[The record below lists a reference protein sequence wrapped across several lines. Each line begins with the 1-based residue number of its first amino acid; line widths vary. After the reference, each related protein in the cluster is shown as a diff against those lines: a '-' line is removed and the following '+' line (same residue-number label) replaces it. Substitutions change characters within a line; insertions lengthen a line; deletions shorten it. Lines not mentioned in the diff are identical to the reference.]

1 MINSMTVFTAAFDT
15 LGSCVSTS
23 AARLNHSCNPN
34 CTYMFSE
41 GSLVIRSLQA
51 IPKHSELTISYVNP
65 RAPTVERQQ
74 ELQSKWFFTCTCDYC
89 THALT
94 CGLPDSPPSLQSALS
109 TERLSQ
115 LDNDGKKLQKLASD
129 APAHAEVAIL
139 TSAMSL
145 FTPHKDIY
153 PMWRSPWSSIRHD
166 LKVAEIGQ
174 GNWASALGHA
184 LRFYLH
190 IDPTLFPM
198 SWNPQRAAET
208 YGLLKIIME
217 ILYQLTKPERNEQLL
232 KELWDYKIDFPSVI
246 RHLSDEVQDTFKRGY
261 GPRSPV
267 ADDIL
272 HYDQEETDFGS
283 SEWEAEL
290 AKLKRAAIGLVD

>member
-15 LGSCVSTS
+15 LGSCVSST

-41 GSLVIRSLQA
+41 GSLAIRSLQA
-51 IPKHSELTISYVNP
+51 IPKGSELTVSYVNL

-74 ELQSKWFFTCTCDYC
+74 ELQAKWLFTCTCEYC
-89 THALT
+89 TRALT
-94 CGLPDSPPSLQSALS
+94 CGLPDLPPSLQSGMSAETL
-109 TERLSQ
+109 TH
-115 LDNDGKKLQKLASD
+115 LDDEGRKLQKQASD
-129 APAHAEVAIL
+129 APADAKVAIL
-139 TSAMSL
+139 IGAMRL

-153 PMWRSPWSSIRHD
+153 PLWRSPWSSIRHD
-166 LKVAEIGQ
+166 LKVAEIDQ

-198 SWNPQRAAET
+198 PWIPHRAAET

-217 ILYQLTKPERNEQLL
+217 ILYQVTKPDRDEQLL

-246 RHLSDEVQDTFKRGY
+246 RHLSDEVEDTSKKGF

-267 ADDIL
+267 ADDVLGYFQQGI
-272 HYDQEETDFGS
+272 DFGS
-283 SEWEAEL
+283 SDWEGEL
-290 AKLKRAAIGLVD
+290 AKLKRAAVGLVD

>member
-1 MINSMTVFTAAFDT
+1 MTVFTAAFDT

-41 GSLVIRSLQA
+41 GSLAIRSLQA
-51 IPKHSELTISYVNP
+51 IPEGSELTISYVNP
-65 RAPTVERQQ
+65 RAPTIERQQ
-74 ELQSKWFFTCTCDYC
+74 ELQSKWLFTCTCDYC
-89 THALT
+89 TRALT
-94 CGLPDSPPSLQSALS
+94 CGLPDLPPSLQSALS
-109 TERLSQ
+109 TEKLSQ
-115 LDNDGKKLQKLASD
+115 LDNEGRKLQKLASD
-129 APAHAEVAIL
+129 APADAEVAIL
-139 TSAMSL
+139 ISAMSL
-145 FTPHKDIY
+145 FTPHRDIY
-153 PMWRSPWSSIRHD
+153 PVWRSPWSSIRHD
-166 LKVAEIGQ
+166 LKVAQIGQ

-190 IDPTLFPM
+190 VDPTLFPM
-198 SWNPQRAAET
+198 PWNPHRAAET

-232 KELWDYKIDFPSVI
+232 KELWDYRVDFQSVI
-246 RHLSDEVQDTFKRGY
+246 RHLSDEVEDTFKRGF

-267 ADDIL
+267 ADDIIS
-272 HYDQEETDFGS
+272 YDQQGTDFGIS
-283 SEWEAEL
+283 NWEAEL